1 MISMGVQAPAE
12 VAELADRVAGAVT
25 RCPDV
30 AGLAQAPGI
39 PAARAGA
46 VEVSVVAR
54 YGLPLP
60 QVAAQVREAVAP
72 LVPGQVVDVVIA
84 DIAALAPQTQPA
96 AATAPAPA
104 GRPSPGEVVKQEEN
118 GGNLPMDEVRMMP
131 ILGLAFGVA
140 LGFAGAFGG
149 WSAFV
154 IVLLLGLVGYAAGRV
169 LAGELD
175 MSRLFVT
182 RERRPW

>member
-12 VAELADRVAGAVT
+12 VAELADQVAGAVT

-39 PAARAGA
+39 PAAGAGA

-72 LVPGQVVDVVIA
+72 LVPGQVVAVVIA
-84 DIAALAPQTQPA
+84 DIAAPAAQTQPA
-96 AATAPAPA
+96 AATAPA

>member
-39 PAARAGA
+39 PAATRTGA

-60 QVAAQVREAVAP
+60 QVATQVREAVAP

-84 DIAALAPQTQPA
+84 DIAAPQTQPA
-96 AATAPAPA
+96 PATAPV

-154 IVLLLGLVGYAAGRV
+154 IVLVLGLVGYAAGRT

>member
-84 DIAALAPQTQPA
+84 DIAAPQTRPA
-96 AATAPAPA
+96 AATAPV

-154 IVLLLGLVGYAAGRV
+154 IVLVLGLVGYAAGRT